1 MEVKGFRQYI
11 FRFSCFSLSLFFTL
25 NFYVSSYGLQRN
37 YRFQILCANKSYKLG
52 SRLCIQSVRVPSG
65 TIFKVC
71 GLWSPTMGSWAL
83 AKTKLNWHPPKSYT
97 EDKKNNQLSEKD
109 LFLSVLFPLL
119 RLSFAMI
126 TVNWVFFFLF
136 CFIYSGYITSSKRR
150 KEKKREKEREKIKQ
164 LSFPWMI
171 APQGSPAT
179 SATRCS
185 AKGNSALK
193 YKNL

>member
-11 FRFSCFSLSLFFTL
+11 LRFSCFSLSLFFTL

-52 SRLCIQSVRVPSG
+52 SRLCIQSVRVTSG

-109 LFLSVLFPLL
+109 LFLSILFPLL
-119 RLSFAMI
+119 RLSFATI
-126 TVNWVFFFLF
+126 TVNWVFLLVLF
-136 CFIYSGYITSSKRR
+136 HIFWLHHLFQTQEGKEERKGKR
-150 KEKKREKEREKIKQ
+150 KEKAAKFPLDDCTAGITSHLCHALFGKRK
-164 LSFPWMI
+164 
-171 APQGSPAT
+171 
-179 SATRCS
+179 
-185 AKGNSALK
+185 
-193 YKNL
+193 